1 MLQCKLK
8 LIFHLFFYTYKLI
21 TIKFKYFFSIKHYL
35 YRKKREMYESFL
47 KTVDLF
53 STIDPYEIS
62 QISDALKSK
71 KVQKGETVIKQNE
84 EGDVFYILED
94 GECYAEKVF
103 SEGSDA
109 ERVKDYQKGSYF
121 GELALIKNEPRAAT
135 IIASTDCKLLSLDRL
150 SFKRLLGPIEN
161 LLKRN
166 SEAYIKYI
174 KN

>member
-1 MLQCKLK
+1 
-8 LIFHLFFYTYKLI
+8 
-21 TIKFKYFFSIKHYL
+21 
-35 YRKKREMYESFL
+35 MYENFL

-53 STIDPYEIS
+53 QTIDPYEIS
-62 QISDALKSK
+62 QISDALKTSQ
-71 KVQKGETVIKQNE
+71 VEAGEIIIKQNDH
-84 EGDVFYILED
+84 GDVFYILED

-103 SEGSDA
+103 TEG
-109 ERVKDYQKGSYF
+109 EQGEKVKEYKKGTYF
-121 GELALIKNEPRAAT
+121 GELALIKNEPRAASV
-135 IIASTDCKLLSLDRL
+135 IAKTDCKLLSLDRL